1 MSASAGTPPSQ
12 GASTTPKPPTIPD
25 ATISNK
31 PPAANPPPT
40 NPPTP
45 PANPPAPPAKAP
57 TTDAPKT
64 DAPTPDEPAAGVST
78 NPILDVI
85 LTKSNLILLV
95 WFLVIYI
102 LAYFVLGMFFGSDS
116 TVSNFQASLGKLL
129 DVIFLCGLLGYAL
142 LYYYYTPT
150 DQINT
155 DAKQLYDQTIKYLKN
170 SFSLLTTTAFI
181 VVFYVVVYLFR
192 IPMSSDAKPIFISFI
207 ENTAWIGLLLVGIIA
222 FFKHVLGI
230 SLDELFDRL
239 NPFAKH
245 EEPTVAPIPEEDKK
259 EVFNISNNL
268 YTYDDAQAVCSAFD
282 AKLAT
287 YDQIEAAYNAGAE
300 WCAYGWSEDQMAFF
314 PTQNATWSKLQK
326 DPKTKNNCGRP
337 GVNGGYI
344 ANPYIKF
351 GVNCYGKKPKPTEAD
366 LNRLDAKQNQVFPKS
381 TEDKKLDERVKN
393 WKENA
398 DKFLQVSSYNTNK
411 WSKY

>member
-1 MSASAGTPPSQ
+1 MSASAETPPSQ
-12 GASTTPKPPTIPD
+12 GASTTPIPPTIPD
-25 ATISNK
+25 AAISNK
-31 PPAANPPPT
+31 QPE
-40 NPPTP
+40 
-45 PANPPAPPAKAP
+45 ANPPAPPANSP
-57 TTDAPKT
+57 VVDAPVT
-64 DAPTPDEPAAGVST
+64 DEPVEAGVST

-85 LTKSNLILLV
+85 LTKSNFILLV

-102 LAYFVLGMFFGSDS
+102 LAYFVLGMFFGSGP
-116 TVSNFQASLGKLL
+116 TVSNFQASLGRLL
-129 DVIFLCGLLGYAL
+129 DIIFLCGLLGYAL

-150 DQINT
+150 DQINA
-155 DAKQLYDQTIKYLKN
+155 DAKQLYEQTIKYLQN
-170 SFSLLTTTAFI
+170 SFSLLTTAAFI

-192 IPMSSDAKPIFISFI
+192 IPMSADAKPIFISFV
-207 ENTAWIGLLLVGIIA
+207 ENTAWIGLLLVCIVA

-239 NPFAKH
+239 NWFAKGDA
-245 EEPTVAPIPEEDKK
+245 PVAAPIPEEDRK

-351 GVNCYGKKPKPTEAD
+351 GVNCYGKKPKPTDAD

-381 TEDKKLDERVKN
+381 TEDKKLDEKVKN

-411 WSKY
+411 WSRY

>member
-1 MSASAGTPPSQ
+1 MSASAETPPSQ
-12 GASTTPKPPTIPD
+12 GASTSPNPPITPD
-25 ATISNK
+25 AAISNK
-31 PPAANPPPT
+31 QPAANPPA
-40 NPPTP
+40 P
-45 PANPPAPPAKAP
+45 PANPPAPPANPPANKPVA
-57 TTDAPKT
+57 
-64 DAPTPDEPAAGVST
+64 DETVVDEQVEAGVST

-102 LAYFVLGMFFGSDS
+102 LAYFVLGMFFGSGP
-116 TVSNFQASLGKLL
+116 TVSNFQASLGRLL
-129 DVIFLCGLLGYAL
+129 DIIFLCGLLGYAL
-142 LYYYYTPT
+142 LYYYYTPPE
-150 DQINT
+150 QINT
-155 DAKQLYDQTIKYLKN
+155 DAKQLYEQTIKYLQN
-170 SFSLLTTTAFI
+170 SFSLLTTAAFI

-192 IPMSSDAKPIFISFI
+192 IPMSDDAKPIFISFV
-207 ENTAWIGLLLVGIIA
+207 ENTAWIGLLLVGIVA

-230 SLDELFDRL
+230 SLDDLFDRL
-239 NPFAKH
+239 NWFAKH
-245 EEPTVAPIPEEDKK
+245 EAPVAAPIPEEDKN

-287 YDQIEAAYNAGAE
+287 YDQIESAYNAGAE

-351 GVNCYGKKPKPTEAD
+351 GVNCYGKKPKPTDAD

-398 DKFLQVSSYNTNK
+398 DKFLQVSSYNTTK
-411 WSKY
+411 WSRY